1 MIECVVMTEPQTVID
16 LQTELLNRVFSALSD
31 PVRREIL
38 QMLDGRDLLVGEIAA
53 PFDISI
59 QAISKHIQVLVKA
72 GLITQERT
80 GRISRCRL
88 DAGPIADAAA
98 WINQY
103 SKYWQNQ
110 FDTLVAFLPELDG
123 KEEN

>member
-1 MIECVVMTEPQTVID
+1 MNAPFTDDQD
-16 LQTELLNRVFSALSD
+16 SLNHVFAALSD

-38 QMLDGRDLLVGEIAA
+38 GMLDGDDLLVGEIAK

-59 QAISKHIQVLVKA
+59 QAISKHIQVLVNA
-72 GLITQERT
+72 GLILQERT

-88 DAGPIADAAA
+88 DAGPIANAAV
-98 WINQY
+98 WMNQY

-110 FDTLVAFLPELDG
+110 FDALVAFLPELDEP
-123 KEEN
+123 KEK